1 MTLKYLTEPVR
12 YSEAVR
18 GPPCHWDWVP
28 MAPPNFRASLPGTDS
43 VAGGAM
49 WNHDDLYRVLWILT
63 PCSWD
68 VFGYIMIYYIY
79 FICMV
84 TPP

>member
-28 MAPPNFRASLPGTDS
+28 MAPPNFRALPGTQS
-43 VAGGAM
+43 PVELCGATRGT
-49 WNHDDLYRVLWILT
+49 D
-63 PCSWD
+63 
-68 VFGYIMIYYIY
+68 
-79 FICMV
+79 
-84 TPP
+84 